1 MLIIA
6 QLAQLLELP
15 NEMSPAEL
23 ADFPCKYCGRSFT
36 DGRRLGGHV
45 RQSHPVVKSGT
56 TQYAATPSAEGELAA
71 RVLELW
77 KTGEDPIT
85 VVETLRVHPRFV
97 KEVLKEYDELINEW
111 KKFKEA

>member
-1 MLIIA
+1 MTPSE
-6 QLAQLLELP
+6 LAQF
-15 NEMSPAEL
+15 S
-23 ADFPCKYCGRSFT
+23 CKYCGKTFT

-45 RQSHPVVKSGT
+45 RQLHQVVKPGA
-56 TQYAATPSAEGELAA
+56 TQHAVPVTAEGEMAA

-77 KTGEDPIT
+77 KSGEDPFT
-85 VVETLRVHPRFV
+85 VVSMLRVHPRLV

>member
-1 MLIIA
+1 M
-6 QLAQLLELP
+6 
-15 NEMSPAEL
+15 
-23 ADFPCKYCGRSFT
+23 
-36 DGRRLGGHV
+36 
-45 RQSHPVVKSGT
+45 RQSHPVVKPGT
-56 TQYAATPSAEGELAA
+56 TQYTATPSAEGELAA

-77 KTGEDPIT
+77 KTGEDPLA

>member
-1 MLIIA
+1 
-6 QLAQLLELP
+6 
-15 NEMSPAEL
+15 MSPAEL
-23 ADFPCKYCGRSFT
+23 AEFHCKYCGRTFG

-45 RQSHPVVKSGT
+45 RQSHPVMKPGI
-56 TQYAATPSAEGELAA
+56 TQQAPRPFSEGECAA

-77 KTGEDPIT
+77 KAGEDPIT

>member
-1 MLIIA
+1 
-6 QLAQLLELP
+6 
-15 NEMSPAEL
+15 
-23 ADFPCKYCGRSFT
+23 
-36 DGRRLGGHV
+36 V
-45 RQSHPVVKSGT
+45 RQSHPVVKPGPT
-56 TQYAATPSAEGELAA
+56 PYAATPSAEGELAA

-77 KTGEDPIT
+77 KAGEDPIE